1 MKKFLSIISLFTA
14 FVGFTQVPTYYSGID
29 FNQSSA
35 TIYSQLASLVTTTHN
50 QITYSQCWDALKEA
64 DLETGATGLVALIY
78 GFDDSDGNP
87 VTDRTRGVNLNG
99 GNAGEWNR
107 EHVFPKSLGSPD
119 LGTDGPGADAH
130 NLRASDVTQ
139 NGNRAN
145 KKFTTSS
152 GTAGSV
158 SSNWYPGDEWKG
170 DCARIIMY
178 MYLRYN
184 TRCIPADVGTG
195 SLNSVDPNMAN
206 IFLDWNYED
215 PVSQFERDRNDAIQ
229 DHQGNRNPFI
239 DNPRI
244 AFKLWGGPL
253 APDTWG
259 TLGAKE
265 NEFDLI
271 EVYPSPVTEDIFYVS
286 GLNTLDVSE
295 MNMYSISGQLIKTI
309 NVSEIVN
316 NGGISVDHLQPGTYL
331 LSLIVDNQA
340 VKRKVVVQ

>member
-1 MKKFLSIISLFTA
+1 MKITVTFLSLCIA
-14 FVGFTQVPTYYSGID
+14 FFGSAQVPAYYSGIN

-35 TIYSQLASLVTTTHN
+35 NIYAQLASLVTNTHN

-64 DLETGATGLVALIY
+64 DLETGSSSMVTLVY
-78 GFDDSDGNP
+78 GFSDTDGNP

-99 GNAGEWNR
+99 GNPGEWNR
-107 EHVFPKSLGSPD
+107 EHVFPKSLGNPD

-145 KKFTTSS
+145 KKFTNSS

-170 DCARIIMY
+170 DCARIVMY

-195 SLNSVDPNMAN
+195 SLNAIDGNMAN
-206 IFLDWNYED
+206 LFLDWNYED

-244 AFKLWGGPL
+244 AYKLWGGPL
-253 APDTWG
+253 AEDTWG
-259 TLGAKE
+259 TLNLDK
-265 NEFDLI
+265 NEFELI
-271 EVYPSPVTEDIFYVS
+271 TVYPSPVTDDIFYVS
-286 GLNTLDVSE
+286 GMNTLELEEVK
-295 MNMYSISGQLIKTI
+295 MYSMSGQLVQSIDI
-309 NVSEIVN
+309 NQIVN
-316 NGGISVDHLQPGTYL
+316 NGGVSVDHLQAGTYI
-331 LSLIVDNQA
+331 LSMIIDNQS
-340 VKRKVVVQ
+340 VKRKVIVK